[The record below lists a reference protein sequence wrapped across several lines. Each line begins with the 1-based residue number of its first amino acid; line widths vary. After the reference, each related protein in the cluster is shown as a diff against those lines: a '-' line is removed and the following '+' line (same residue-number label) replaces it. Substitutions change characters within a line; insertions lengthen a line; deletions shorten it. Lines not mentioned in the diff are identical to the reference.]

1 MKMRHVTPS
10 RNLTSILKEGLDPVY
25 AVTPSDKKY
34 VWLHTPRQTPWA
46 VRHTSRRK
54 QVSEN
59 EVVILAVTVPRT
71 WLSRAWPGVW
81 RCPRGIPPERLRV
94 LAAS

>member
-10 RNLTSILKEGLDPVY
+10 RNLTSILREGLDPVY
-25 AVTPSDKKY
+25 AVTESDRQY
-34 VWLHTPRQTPWA
+34 VWLHTPQKTPWA

-54 QVSEN
+54 VVSEP
-59 EVVILAVTVPRT
+59 EVVILEVTVPRT

-81 RCPRGIPPERLRV
+81 RCPKVIPPERLRV
-94 LAAS
+94 LQAS